1 MKNNDNS
8 LSILGS
14 SLNDMKAIIDWFL
27 PQGNILITGV
37 IGSGKTYIGSKLDAI
52 SLDQFGRWESGIWSF
67 VPGFREFNSSGTP
80 SLSEKSRACVL
91 EGTSSDATELLPY
104 LSAVIFVYPDLSDHR
119 LMLRAKALDPGCPSF
134 LRDIIMSRG
143 EASDNELKKFI
154 EDDLSRWI
162 DAKNLF
168 ICHTSRQL
176 VDVPIHGWHK

>member
-1 MKNNDNS
+1 MEKNINS
-8 LSILGS
+8 LSVSNS
-14 SLNDMKAIIDWFL
+14 SLNDMKAIVDWFL

-37 IGSGKTYIGSKLDAI
+37 IGSGKTYFGSKLNAI
-52 SLDQFGRWESGIWSF
+52 PLDQFGRWVNGVWSF
-67 VPGFREFNSSGTP
+67 VSGFREFDSSGTP
-80 SLSEKSRACVL
+80 SLSEKSRAYVL

-119 LMLRAKALDPGCPSF
+119 LMLRAKALDPECPSF

-143 EASDNELKKFI
+143 EASDNDLKKFI

-162 DAKNLF
+162 SARNLF

-176 VDVPIHGWHK
+176 VDVPNHGWHK